1 MADALKVAY
10 ATVTGTS
17 GVGDSE
23 DQILVASSATITV
36 LSVTLCNTEASD
48 DADFDLYI
56 RDNNGS
62 DIFYIYK
69 NQSLPSLSTFEHTSK
84 IVLQDTDTLNC
95 VLSADSQ
102 DIDVIISYLNQT

>member
-1 MADALKVAY
+1 MADTLKVAY

-23 DQILVASSATITV
+23 DQILLADGSTVTV
-36 LSVTLCNTEASD
+36 LSVTLCNTETAD

-56 RDNNGS
+56 RDDNGS
-62 DIFYIYK
+62 SIYYIYK
-69 NQSLPSLSTFEHTSK
+69 SQSLPSLATFEHTAK
-84 IVLQDTDTLNC
+84 FVLLDTDTLNC

-102 DIDVIISYLNQT
+102 DIDVIVSYLEQT

>member
-36 LSVTLCNTEASD
+36 LSVTLCNTETAD

-56 RDNNGS
+56 RDNNS
-62 DIFYIYK
+62 AVCYIYK
-69 NQSLPSLSTFEHTSK
+69 SQPLPSLSTFEHTSK
-84 IVLQDTDTLNC
+84 IVLEDSDTLNC

-102 DIDVIISYLNQT
+102 DIDVVISYLNQT

>member
-1 MADALKVAY
+1 MADTLKVAF

-23 DQILVASSATITV
+23 DQILLADGATVTV
-36 LSVTLCNTEASD
+36 LSVSLCNTETAD

-56 RDNNGS
+56 KDNNS
-62 DIFYIYK
+62 AISYIYK
-69 NQSLPSLSTFEHTSK
+69 SQSLPSLATFVHTAK
-84 IVLQDTDTLNC
+84 IVLEDTDTLNC

-102 DIDVIISYLNQT
+102 DIDVVMSYLNQT